1 MNEIKIFKFLMKKNK
16 NVELRCF
23 NKNEWN
29 KIIVTSN
36 FDWETN
42 ESKKESLFIIK
53 SFYSQY

>member
-1 MNEIKIFKFLMKKNK
+1 MNEIKMFKFLMKKNK

>member
-29 KIIVTSN
+29 WIIVTSN